1 MRYLDVAYFPC
12 SIFTLVII
20 SAPADD
26 DDDDDGAVLQHCLS
40 IHGLGRRSNN
50 NKKNKQAYRPTE
62 GKEGEKLF
70 VRYRVCVRVC
80 FSGLGVSEY
89 LPLRSFL
96 CFKEAF
102 RCRKLGNQS
111 HFMAPLMFAAG
122 QVRRPRNEG
131 SLFDGLSRVLRVV

>member
-50 NKKNKQAYRPTE
+50 NKKTYKHTVQP
-62 GKEGEKLF
+62 KERKVRSCLCGIVYAF
-70 VRYRVCVRVC
+70 V
-80 FSGLGVSEY
+80 FVS
-89 LPLRSFL
+89 
-96 CFKEAF
+96 
-102 RCRKLGNQS
+102 Q
-111 HFMAPLMFAAG
+111 
-122 QVRRPRNEG
+122 G
-131 SLFDGLSRVLRVV
+131 SV